1 MWKLVPWLISVGKEL
16 SCFLST
22 GTLSRVI
29 TMLDYSTKESL
40 IVSAV
45 IGENDDTATDE
56 SSFFEIPL
64 DDDMKDIEVSVL
76 KWTTPPESPEIII
89 SPQADDEVTNAISSD
104 DDDDHVYDDTVNLL
118 QGSET
123 LRHLAGSRRSSNS
136 IDGFG
141 DVSGQSSPGIHMGG
155 TPPLPEKPKWLSHH
169 PPTSTSD
176 ITSHAPK
183 YDNIP
188 PGLPA
193 GRSNGTRMAPASQL
207 SEEED
212 PG

>member
-1 MWKLVPWLISVGKEL
+1 
-16 SCFLST
+16 
-22 GTLSRVI
+22 
-29 TMLDYSTKESL
+29 MLDYSTKQSL
-40 IVSAV
+40 IVSSV
-45 IGENDDTATDE
+45 IGENDDLATDE

-64 DDDMKDIEVSVL
+64 DDDMKDIDVSIL
-76 KWTTPPESPEIII
+76 KWTTPSESPEIIT
-89 SPQADDEVTNAISSD
+89 SPKAEDDATNAHSS

-118 QGSET
+118 QTSET

-141 DVSGQSSPGIHMGG
+141 SGNVSGRSSPAGIYMGG
-155 TPPLPEKPKWLSHH
+155 TPPLPDKPKWLSQH
-169 PPTSTSD
+169 PPSSASD
-176 ITSHAPK
+176 VNSHPPK

-193 GRSNGTRMAPASQL
+193 ARSEGIRRMAPISQL

>member
-1 MWKLVPWLISVGKEL
+1 
-16 SCFLST
+16 
-22 GTLSRVI
+22 
-29 TMLDYSTKESL
+29 MLDYSTKQSL

-45 IGENDDTATDE
+45 VGENDDTATDE

-64 DDDMKDIEVSVL
+64 DNDMKDIEVSVL
-76 KWTTPPESPEIII
+76 KWTTPPESPEMT
-89 SPQADDEVTNAISSD
+89 SPVAGDEATSAYSS

-118 QGSET
+118 QTSET

-136 IDGFG
+136 VDGFG
-141 DVSGQSSPGIHMGG
+141 NMSGRSSPGIHMGG
-155 TPPLPEKPKWLSHH
+155 TPPLPDKPKWLSQH
-169 PPTSTSD
+169 PPPSASD
-176 ITSHAPK
+176 VNSHASK

-193 GRSNGTRMAPASQL
+193 ARSEGKRMTPISQL

>member
-1 MWKLVPWLISVGKEL
+1 
-16 SCFLST
+16 
-22 GTLSRVI
+22 
-29 TMLDYSTKESL
+29 MLDYSTKQSL

-45 IGENDDTATDE
+45 VGENDDTSTDE

-64 DDDMKDIEVSVL
+64 DDDMKDLEVSVL
-76 KWTTPPESPEIII
+76 KWTTPPESPEI
-89 SPQADDEVTNAISSD
+89 SPKAEDEATNADSS

-118 QGSET
+118 QTSET

-141 DVSGQSSPGIHMGG
+141 NVSGRSSPCIHVGE
-155 TPPLPEKPKWLSHH
+155 TPPLPDKPKWLSQH
-169 PPTSTSD
+169 PPPSASD
-176 ITSHAPK
+176 VSSHAPK

-188 PGLPA
+188 PGLPVA
-193 GRSNGTRMAPASQL
+193 RSEGRIMAPISQL

-212 PG
+212 PGYIKIIILLQLSH

>member
-1 MWKLVPWLISVGKEL
+1 MVYLCALILSYHK
-16 SCFLST
+16 SCFIST
-22 GTLSRVI
+22 GTMSRVI
-29 TMLDYSTKESL
+29 TMLDYSTKQSL

-45 IGENDDTATDE
+45 VGENDDVATSE

-76 KWTTPPESPEIII
+76 KWTTPTESPEIFI
-89 SPQADDEVTNAISSD
+89 SPKVENAATNADSS
-104 DDDDHVYDDTVNLL
+104 DDDHVYDDTVNLL
-118 QGSET
+118 QTSET

-141 DVSGQSSPGIHMGG
+141 NASGRSSPGIHMGG
-155 TPPLPEKPKWLSHH
+155 TPPLPDKPKWLSQH
-169 PPTSTSD
+169 PPRSVND
-176 ITSHAPK
+176 VISHAPK

-188 PGLPA
+188 PDLPA
-193 GRSNGTRMAPASQL
+193 AARSEGRRMVPISQL